1 VRACSQRSSLAIYI
15 SQRNPLG
22 RVCNSH
28 FPEKPTG
35 KGFATEFPEKLTG
48 KGFAIEFP
56 VDSFGKCG
64 KCTVPRDKHWEQGKN
79 EIPSGSHWDGY
90 ASPLGKALTPPPLPH
105 VPVRATGKQSKF
117 LLGLKQ
123 FPRGKHWELFRKLC
137 PSGAL
142 WEVEI
147 CMKMSNSPDPSIT
160 LI

>member
-1 VRACSQRSSLAIYI
+1 MPVVFTGKLCESLFPEELTG
-15 SQRNPLG
+15 NL
-22 RVCNSH
+22 H

-90 ASPLGKALTPPPLPH
+90 ASPLGKALTPP
-105 VPVRATGKQSKF
+105 
-117 LLGLKQ
+117 
-123 FPRGKHWELFRKLC
+123 
-137 PSGAL
+137 
-142 WEVEI
+142 
-147 CMKMSNSPDPSIT
+147 MSQ
-160 LI
+160 

>member
-90 ASPLGKALTPPPLPH
+90 ASPLGKALTPPPCP
-105 VPVRATGKQSKF
+105 SES
-117 LLGLKQ
+117 
-123 FPRGKHWELFRKLC
+123 HWETEQILTWAEAVSQREALGTLPKTVSQWSSLG
-137 PSGAL
+137 SGNLYENVQLPGPLNNFDLNA
-142 WEVEI
+142 
-147 CMKMSNSPDPSIT
+147 
-160 LI
+160 